1 MSGYSGREGI
11 ADWKGE
17 EFDMIKNERIRIYP
31 ASQEQMEKCIDSETD
46 EELKK
51 AYSEM
56 LEGCLAHHEEWD
68 WYAMWMI
75 EKMDGT
81 HIGDFCFKGI
91 GSGHNPEIGYGILDE
106 FQGQGYAT
114 EAVKLA
120 LKWAFNHPE
129 VVAVEAESDPDNTA
143 SQRVLEKCG
152 FLATG
157 AIGEEGPRFIVYKGA
172 NRPVDGAGCP
182 VDIRS
187 ARTETE
193 CRCSAPTEVERRNNK
208 Q

>member
-1 MSGYSGREGI
+1 MSGYFGREGI

-17 EFDMIKNERIRIYP
+17 EFDMIENERIRIYP
-31 ASQEQMEKCIDSETD
+31 AEKEQMESIIFAEKDD
-46 EELKK
+46 ELKK
-51 AYSEM
+51 AYCEM
-56 LEGCLAHHEEWD
+56 LEGCQAHPDQWD

-75 EKMDGT
+75 EKTDGT
-81 HIGDFCFKGI
+81 HIGDLCFKGLK
-91 GSGHNPEIGYGILDE
+91 GNGNPEIGYGILDE

-120 LKWAFNHPE
+120 LKWAFDHPK
-129 VVAVEAESDPDNTA
+129 VLAVEAESDPDNAA

-157 AIGEEGPRFIVYKGA
+157 AIGEEGPRFIVYK
-172 NRPVDGAGCP
+172 
-182 VDIRS
+182 
-187 ARTETE
+187 E
-193 CRCSAPTEVERRNNK
+193 NNK

>member
-1 MSGYSGREGI
+1 
-11 ADWKGE
+11 
-17 EFDMIKNERIRIYP
+17 
-31 ASQEQMEKCIDSETD
+31 MEKFIVSETD

-56 LEGCLAHHEEWD
+56 REGCLAHPGDWG

-75 EKMDGT
+75 EKPDGT
-81 HIGDFCFKGI
+81 HIGDLCFKGI
-91 GSGHNPEIGYGILDE
+91 
-106 FQGQGYAT
+106 

-120 LKWAFNHPE
+120 LKWAFEHPQ
-129 VVAVEAESDPDNTA
+129 VLAVEAESDPDNA
-143 SQRVLEKCG
+143 AFQRVLEKCG

-172 NRPVDGAGCP
+172 NRPVD
-182 VDIRS
+182 D
-187 ARTETE
+187 
-193 CRCSAPTEVERRNNK
+193 CSAPTGVERRNNK